1 MPSLERPDPVIMNHV
16 LAEHRDLFQLVSR
29 AKAAFAG
36 TGRPLAKRREFAVAT
51 IESLRAHLH
60 EHFTQEERGGFLE
73 EAVTRIPRLG
83 HRMEEILKQHPALLA
98 ELDRLTAALAD
109 SRLIEAD
116 WLRIGR
122 QFEAFVD
129 HLQAHER
136 SENAVVQEG
145 YNEDLGLGDD

>member
-1 MPSLERPDPVIMNHV
+1 
-16 LAEHRDLFQLVSR
+16 
-29 AKAAFAG
+29 
-36 TGRPLAKRREFAVAT
+36 
-51 IESLRAHLH
+51 
-60 EHFTQEERGGFLE
+60 
-73 EAVTRIPRLG
+73 
-83 HRMEEILKQHPALLA
+83 MEEILKQHPALLA

-116 WLRIGR
+116 WLKIGR
-122 QFEAFVD
+122 QFAAFVD